1 MGERRDMMN
10 ECHVVPDITY
20 NAKQE
25 RIMRKTATYGV
36 VALFKAVAKHQMDI
50 KRSFEGIDEEN
61 DVLQRKTMRI
71 EQQST
76 DRLISSLNEASTS
89 QKRKGAMIQTP
100 NLRKRR
106 RLNTFNAQ
114 QKDALDS
121 DSSND
126 SVAFGDDNKE
136 ENKQWSVLNENMIF
150 ESSKS
155 HKQSTMDGDSEFDDD
170 FEDDSN

>member
-1 MGERRDMMN
+1 MG
-10 ECHVVPDITY
+10 CHVVPDITY

-61 DVLQRKTMRI
+61 DVLQRKTMHI

-121 DSSND
+121 DSSSD
-126 SVAFGDDNKE
+126 SVAFGDDN
-136 ENKQWSVLNENMIF
+136 
-150 ESSKS
+150 
-155 HKQSTMDGDSEFDDD
+155 
-170 FEDDSN
+170 